1 MIAFL
6 IGFIIGG
13 CFGFLLT
20 ALMTISAKDK

>member
-1 MIAFL
+1 MIKFL

-13 CFGFLLT
+13 CFGFLII